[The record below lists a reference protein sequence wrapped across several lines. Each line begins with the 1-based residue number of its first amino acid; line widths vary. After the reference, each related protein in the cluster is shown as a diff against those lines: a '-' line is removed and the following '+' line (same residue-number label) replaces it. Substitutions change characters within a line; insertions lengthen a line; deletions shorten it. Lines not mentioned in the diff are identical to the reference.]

1 MATKSIAWTTG
12 TGNITLS
19 YTGQGNDT
27 VVVTS
32 DENDLYV
39 DRSQTITFATT
50 AGSPTVT
57 QQVTVTQKGKPEVV
71 DYLKFTA
78 LESGTFTLSIGRSV
92 TVANFEYVEYST
104 NDGTSWTRTDNVA
117 NTTVTITTPTIA
129 AGNSVLWRGSGVR
142 IGSTS
147 TSNTA
152 ANNSIF
158 SSTGQ
163 CNVSGDIRT
172 LLGLNKPNN
181 LTISTYIYKYLF
193 LNMSKLKDA
202 SELIMPSTTNTNCFY
217 GMFVS
222 CTGLTKPPSLPATDV
237 AGSAYRM
244 MFSACTSLT
253 SVPALPA
260 ETLGTYCYASMFNA
274 CSSLVTAQT
283 TLPATTLNNY
293 CYSGMFYDCTSLTSV
308 PSLPATTLNSYCYS
322 EMFRG
327 CTSLTTAPTLSSTEL
342 NTSCY
347 AYMFYGCSALTSAPA
362 LPATTMKTNCYQ
374 YMFGYCTSLATA
386 PTLPATTLVSGC
398 YNNMFYLDS
407 SLNYIK
413 ALFTTTPSSS
423 YTNNWVRS
431 VKSTGTFV
439 KNINATWTD
448 TGNSAVPTNWTV
460 IYYDT
465 SDSKYYKDKNK
476 SQECDDHGNPI

>member
-1 MATKSIAWTTG
+1 MG
-12 TGNITLS
+12 TYRRRLM
-19 YTGQGNDT
+19 
-27 VVVTS
+27 
-32 DENDLYV
+32 
-39 DRSQTITFATT
+39 FAK
-50 AGSPTVT
+50 AEEP
-57 QQVTVTQKGKPEVV
+57 V
-71 DYLKFTA
+71 DYLKLTA
-78 LESGTFTLSIGRSV
+78 LESGTFTLSIGSSV
-92 TVANFEYVEYST
+92 TVANFEYVEYSID
-104 NDGTSWTRTDNVA
+104 DGATWTRTDNVA
-117 NTTVTITTPTIA
+117 STTVTITTPTIA
-129 AGNSVLWRGSGVR
+129 AGNSVLWRGSGER

-217 GMFVS
+217 GMFAS

-260 ETLGTYCYASMFNA
+260 ETLGTYCYESMFNA

-283 TLPATTLNNY
+283 TLPATTLNSY

-308 PSLPATTLNSYCYS
+308 PSLPATTLKTYCYS

-327 CTSLTTAPTLSSTEL
+327 CTSLTTPPALTATTLANYCYEKMFYGCTALTTAPALSETTLK
-342 NTSCY
+342 NYCY
-347 AYMFYGCSALTSAPA
+347 SQMFYGCS
-362 LPATTMKTNCYQ
+362 
-374 YMFGYCTSLATA
+374 SLITA
-386 PTLPATTLVSGC
+386 PTLPATTLTSYC
-398 YNNMFYLDS
+398 YNYMFRNCT

-423 YTNNWVRS
+423 YTNYWVMS
-431 VKSTGTFV
+431 VAASGIFV

-448 TGNSAVPTNWTV
+448 TGNAAVPTGWTV
-460 IYYDT
+460 IYYDP
-465 SDSKYYKDKNK
+465 SDEKYYTDQQK